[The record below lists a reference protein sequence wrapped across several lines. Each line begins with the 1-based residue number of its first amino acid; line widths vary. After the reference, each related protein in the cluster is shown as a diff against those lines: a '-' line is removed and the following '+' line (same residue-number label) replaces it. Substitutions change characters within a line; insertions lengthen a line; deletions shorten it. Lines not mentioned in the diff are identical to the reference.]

1 MQTSAMS
8 PAASAYTAYASSLMA
23 PMAKV
28 APPEAGQFAP
38 TLSAVQAR
46 AAAMTPAQRAAM
58 QARIAGTAK
67 DFEAQFVGSMM
78 GSMFN
83 GVDLGGGQ
91 GAEAFKSVLLQ
102 AVGKKI
108 ASGKG
113 IGLARSVQ
121 AEMLKLQ
128 GLS

>member
-1 MQTSAMS
+1 MNADT
-8 PAASAYTAYASSLMA
+8 SAYTTYASTLMA

-28 APPEAGQFAP
+28 AAPAAGQFAP
-38 TLSAVQAR
+38 TMTAAQAQ

-58 QARIAGTAK
+58 QTKIAGTAK
-67 DFEAQFVGSMM
+67 DFEAQFIGTMM
-78 GSMFN
+78 GSMFD

-91 GAEAFKSVLLQ
+91 GAEAFKSVLLG

-108 ASGKG
+108 ASGRG
-113 IGLARSVQ
+113 IGLAKSVQ

>member
-1 MQTSAMS
+1 MNA
-8 PAASAYTAYASSLMA
+8 AASAYTSYASGLMA

-28 APPEAGQFAP
+28 AAPTAGQFAP
-38 TLSAVQAR
+38 TMTAAQAQ

-58 QARIAGTAK
+58 QAKIAGTAK
-67 DFEAQFVGSMM
+67 DFEAQFIGTMM
-78 GSMFN
+78 GNMFD

-108 ASGKG
+108 ASGHG
-113 IGLARSVQ
+113 IGLAKSVQ

>member
-1 MQTSAMS
+1 MNAMN
-8 PAASAYTAYASSLMA
+8 ASASAAYASMLMT

-28 APPEAGQFAP
+28 AAPAAGPFAP
-38 TLSAVQAR
+38 TLSAAQAQ

-58 QARIAGTAK
+58 QARIAKTAK
-67 DFEAQFVGSMM
+67 DFEAQFIGTMM

-83 GVDLGGGQ
+83 GLDLGGGQ

-102 AVGKKI
+102 AVGQKI

-113 IGLARSVQ
+113 IGLAKPVQ

>member
-1 MQTSAMS
+1 MNAETS
-8 PAASAYTAYASSLMA
+8 AYASYASGLMA

-28 APPEAGQFAP
+28 AAPTAGQFAP
-38 TLSAVQAR
+38 TMTAAQAQ

-58 QARIAGTAK
+58 QAKIAATAK
-67 DFEAQFVGSMM
+67 DFEAQFVGTMM
-78 GSMFN
+78 GNMFD

-108 ASGKG
+108 ASGRG
-113 IGLARSVQ
+113 IGLAKSVQ
-121 AEMLKLQ
+121 VEMLKLQ

>member
-1 MQTSAMS
+1 MNAQTASPMS
-8 PAASAYTAYASSLMA
+8 YASMLMA

-28 APPEAGQFAP
+28 AAPVAGQFLPAM
-38 TLSAVQAR
+38 TAAQAQ

-58 QARIAGTAK
+58 QTRIAHTAK
-67 DFEAQFVGSMM
+67 DFEAQFVGTMM
-78 GSMFN
+78 GSMFD

-113 IGLARSVQ
+113 IGLAKSVQ

>member
-1 MQTSAMS
+1 MNAET
-8 PAASAYTAYASSLMA
+8 SAYTAYASSLMA

-28 APPEAGQFAP
+28 AAPAAGQFAP
-38 TLSAVQAR
+38 TMTAAQAQ

-58 QARIAGTAK
+58 QAKIAGTAE
-67 DFEAQFVGSMM
+67 DFEAQFIGTMM
-78 GSMFN
+78 GTMFD

-108 ASGKG
+108 ASGRG
-113 IGLARSVQ
+113 IGLAKSVQ

>member
-1 MQTSAMS
+1 MTA
-8 PAASAYTAYASSLMA
+8 AASPSYASMLMA

-28 APPEAGQFAP
+28 AAPDAGQFAP
-38 TLSAVQAR
+38 TLSAAQAR

-58 QARIAGTAK
+58 QAKIAGTAK
-67 DFEAQFVGSMM
+67 DFEAQFIGTMM

-83 GVDLGGGQ
+83 GLDLGGGQ

-108 ASGKG
+108 ASGRG
-113 IGLARSVQ
+113 IGMAKSVQ

>member
-1 MQTSAMS
+1 MNA
-8 PAASAYTAYASSLMA
+8 AASAYTALSPALMA

-28 APPEAGQFAP
+28 AAPDAGQFAP
-38 TLSAVQAR
+38 TLSAAQAR
-46 AAAMTPAQRAAM
+46 AAAMTPAQRTAM
-58 QARIAGTAK
+58 QTRIAGTAK
-67 DFEAQFVGSMM
+67 DFEAQFIGTMM
-78 GSMFN
+78 GSMFD

-91 GAEAFKSVLLQ
+91 GGEAFKSVLLQ

-113 IGLARSVQ
+113 IGLAKSVQ